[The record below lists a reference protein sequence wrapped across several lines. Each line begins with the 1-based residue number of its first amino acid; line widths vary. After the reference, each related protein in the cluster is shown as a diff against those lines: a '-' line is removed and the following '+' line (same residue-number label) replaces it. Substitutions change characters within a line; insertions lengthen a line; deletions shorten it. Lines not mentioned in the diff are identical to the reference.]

1 MNLRLTLLGA
11 LAVGLVST
19 AAYAVAPDSTAPGSG
34 TGASPSTSQPA
45 DPNDTGT
52 MPSQTGMPAGTGA
65 APDTSMPADT
75 TPPPAPTAADTSA
88 PPAATGAAVNT
99 SSTTDPTTGAVHTT
113 IASSPVPDTPEN
125 RRLYGGPMSHAG
137 RHTHAQGN

>member
-19 AAYAVAPDSTAPGSG
+19 AAYAAAPDSTAPGSA
-34 TGASPSTSQPA
+34 TGSSPPTAQPA

-52 MPSQTGMPAGTGA
+52 MPNQTGMPAGTGA
-65 APDTSMPADT
+65 SADT
-75 TPPPAPTAADTSA
+75 NGPPDAMA

-113 IASSPVPDTPEN
+113 VATAPVPDTPEN
-125 RRLYGGPMSHAG
+125 RRRYGGPMSHAG
-137 RHTHAQGN
+137 RHTRAAGN